1 MAELFGKKYTNRTRF
16 YADVHRRSRFFL
28 MDKKSYEEIRVS
40 DIVKRAGVSRMTF
53 YHYYEQKEDAL
64 ADYFH
69 EIVNGYV
76 RERSEIL
83 KKGGKFHDPG
93 V

>member
-1 MAELFGKKYTNRTRF
+1 
-16 YADVHRRSRFFL
+16 
-28 MDKKSYEEIRVS
+28 
-40 DIVKRAGVSRMTF
+40 MTF

-76 RERSEIL
+76 WERSEIL
-83 KKGGKFHDPG
+83 KKAENFMIQG